1 MPARLFWPLFVVFAV
16 WLQLLFPG
24 MDFLAAGIILSLQ
37 REKPRTVVLLLAV
50 SILIQEGAGPLA
62 FGASVP
68 RYGFLIAIFLV
79 GKRLFQAH
87 SPAFILL
94 LGLALALLHFGSL
107 KTMASLQ
114 TWVVSDQRII
124 VESMVLFF
132 VFLVEWLLLSR
143 IHSALHPYA
152 SRH

>member
-1 MPARLFWPLFVVFAV
+1 MFVIFAV
-16 WLQLLFPG
+16 WLQLLLPG

-62 FGASVP
+62 FGASVL

-107 KTMASLQ
+107 KTMSSLQ
-114 TWVVSDQRII
+114 TWVVLDQRII
-124 VESMVLFF
+124 VESIVLFF
-132 VFLVEWLLLSR
+132 VFLVEWFLLSR

-152 SRH
+152 PRH